1 MVIEFRGD
9 EAGERL
15 LPNAYLCNDNPTN
28 GDIMWAIFPKVE
40 IYTDV
45 MNEIVDVEIC
55 EDKCKLRCSADWWD
69 APYKRGSDTLK

>member
-1 MVIEFRGD
+1 MGIEFRGD

-55 EDKCKLRCSADWWD
+55 EDVLLIGGTHHISEVVIH
-69 APYKRGSDTLK
+69 